1 MLLLAQGER
10 TVHPDIIEY
19 AQHISE
25 KIHKKMITVASR
37 EDNRFAEVG
46 LGAGWKGLN
55 FHYIYIYSYK
65 SKYANSNYSEM
76 NF

>member
-46 LGAGWKGLN
+46 VGGRVEGTKFSLYL
-55 FHYIYIYSYK
+55 HLLL
-65 SKYANSNYSEM
+65 
-76 NF
+76 

>member
-37 EDNRFAEVG
+37 EDNRFAEVRVG
-46 LGAGWKGLN
+46 GRVEGTKFSLYL
-55 FHYIYIYSYK
+55 HLLL
-65 SKYANSNYSEM
+65 
-76 NF
+76 